1 MILTCPECATRYFVG
16 DDQVGASGR
25 TVKCKAC
32 GHRWTARAEPD
43 LDLSVSG
50 EEGAVAVEPPT
61 LTPDPAPL
69 VELPGE
75 ELPKVF
81 RAKAQSERRVR
92 EAATTGIVWAGMTAM
107 LIVLG
112 VGAVIGRETVVNI
125 WPKSASAFAA
135 VGLDVNSIGLDIEDI
150 RFEPALQ
157 DGHAA
162 LSVSGVIRNIRGE
175 PVTAPPLQI
184 SLINKQDKRVMAKI
198 AQAADPVIPAGETRH
213 FAVVLLDPPK
223 TASQIEVGFVT
234 DKGTVA
240 ARPKPKHVAAPKP
253 EAPALRGSA
262 EPGPVTAEEARPL
275 DPHDPNA
282 LPAAAAG
289 TTEEHH

>member
-16 DDQVGASGR
+16 EDQVGATGR

-43 LDLSVSG
+43 LDLSITG
-50 EEGAVAVEPPT
+50 DEGAIAVEPPT
-61 LTPDPAPL
+61 LKPEPAPL

-81 RAKAQSERRVR
+81 RAKAQSEKRVR

-112 VGAVIGRETVVNI
+112 VGAVIGRDAVVNV
-125 WPKSASAFAA
+125 WPKTASAFAA
-135 VGLDVNSIGLDIEDI
+135 VGLDVNRIGLEIEDI

-240 ARPKPKHVAAPKP
+240 TKPRPRHVAAPEVK
-253 EAPALRGSA
+253 APTLRGAA
-262 EPGPVTAEEARPL
+262 EPGPVTAEEAQPL

-282 LPAAAAG
+282 LPAAA
-289 TTEEHH
+289 TPTEEHH

>member
-1 MILTCPECATRYFVG
+1 M
-16 DDQVGASGR
+16 
-25 TVKCKAC
+25 
-32 GHRWTARAEPD
+32 
-43 LDLSVSG
+43 
-50 EEGAVAVEPPT
+50 
-61 LTPDPAPL
+61 
-69 VELPGE
+69 
-75 ELPKVF
+75 F

-112 VGAVIGRETVVNI
+112 IGAVVGRESVVRI

-135 VGLDVNSIGLDIEDI
+135 VGLDVNFIGLEIEDI

-162 LSVSGVIRNIRGE
+162 LSVSGVIRNIRSH

-184 SLINKQDKRVMAKI
+184 SLMNKQDKRVMAKI

-223 TASQIEVGFVT
+223 TASEIEVGFVT
-234 DKGTVA
+234 DKGTVV
-240 ARPKPKHVAAPKP
+240 ARPKPKHVPAPTP
-253 EAPALRGSA
+253 AAPALRGSA
-262 EPGPVTAEEARPL
+262 EPNPVSAEEAQPL
-275 DPHDPNA
+275 DSHDPNA
-282 LPAAAAG
+282 LPTAAAPAK
-289 TTEEHH
+289 EHH

>member
-16 DDQVGASGR
+16 DDQVGATGR

-43 LDLSVSG
+43 LDLSISG
-50 EEGAVAVEPPT
+50 EEGAIGVEPST
-61 LTPDPAPL
+61 LTPEPAPL

-112 VGAVIGRETVVNI
+112 VGAVIGREGVVKI
-125 WPKSASAFAA
+125 WPQSASAFAA
-135 VGLDVNSIGLDIEDI
+135 VGLDVNSIGLEIEDI

-162 LSVSGVIRNIRGE
+162 LSVSGVIRNIRSH

-198 AQAADPVIPAGETRH
+198 DQAADPVIPAGETRH

-223 TASQIEVGFVT
+223 TASEIEVGFVT

-240 ARPKPKHVAAPKP
+240 ARPKPKQVAAPKP

-262 EPGPVTAEEARPL
+262 EPEAVSAEEAKPL
-275 DPHDPNA
+275 DPKDPNA
-282 LPAAAAG
+282 LPASGAHA
-289 TTEEHH
+289 EEHH

>member
-16 DDQVGASGR
+16 DDQVGATGR
-25 TVKCKAC
+25 TVKCAAC
-32 GHRWTARAEPD
+32 RHRWTAHAEPE
-43 LDLSVSG
+43 LDLSISG
-50 EEGAVAVEPPT
+50 EEGAIGREPPT
-61 LTPDPAPL
+61 LNPAPAPL
-69 VELPGE
+69 DELPGE

-81 RAKAQSERRVR
+81 RAKAQTERRVR

-107 LIVLG
+107 LIVMGIGAFVMREG
-112 VGAVIGRETVVNI
+112 VVRV
-125 WPKSASAFAA
+125 WPKSASAYAA
-135 VGLDVNSIGLDIEDI
+135 VGIEVNRIGLELEDI

-162 LSVSGVIRNIRGE
+162 LSVSGVIRNIRSE

-223 TASQIEVGFVT
+223 TAATIEVGFVT

-240 ARPKPKHVAAPKP
+240 VRPKPKAVK
-253 EAPALRGSA
+253 APAVKTPTLRGSA
-262 EPGPVTAEEARPL
+262 EAGPVTAEEAQPL

-282 LPAAAAG
+282 LPTAAA
-289 TTEEHH
+289 EEHH

>member
-1 MILTCPECATRYFVG
+1 M
-16 DDQVGASGR
+16 
-25 TVKCKAC
+25 
-32 GHRWTARAEPD
+32 
-43 LDLSVSG
+43 
-50 EEGAVAVEPPT
+50 AVEPPT
-61 LTPDPAPL
+61 LNPEPAPL

-81 RAKAQSERRVR
+81 RAKAQSEKRVR

-112 VGAVIGRETVVNI
+112 IGAVVGREGVVNI
-125 WPKSASAFAA
+125 WPKTASVFAA
-135 VGLDVNSIGLDIEDI
+135 VGLDVNRIGLEIEDI

-162 LSVSGVIRNIRGE
+162 LSVSGMIRNIRGE
-175 PVTAPPLQI
+175 SVTAPPLQI
-184 SLINKQDKRVMAKI
+184 SLINKQNKRVMAKI

-223 TASQIEVGFVT
+223 TASTIEVGFVT

-240 ARPKPKHVAAPKP
+240 TKPKPKHAPAP
-253 EAPALRGSA
+253 EVKTPALRGTA
-262 EPGPVTAEEARPL
+262 EPEAVHAEEAQPL

-282 LPAAAAG
+282 LPAAAAA
-289 TTEEHH
+289 TEEHH